1 MQVVRVRVGD
11 ASERASY
18 DNTTQTASYRLSLLD
33 ASHLKTDGRE
43 RLCYNPL
50 DEVGIAVTS

>member
-1 MQVVRVRVGD
+1 MQVVRVRMGD

-18 DNTTQTASYRLSLLD
+18 DDTTQTASYRLSLLD

-43 RLCYNPL
+43 RLRHFIWIITL
-50 DEVGIAVTS
+50 